1 MVVLPEKT
9 LQEEKMKDLELFQE
23 IQNYRKRGVDVAL
36 VTVVETQ
43 GPTPRG
49 EGAKMAILP
58 NGSCLGTIGG
68 GCVEARIKTT
78 ALRILI
84 KERTNREITA
94 NLNDE
99 FGTEDGDVCGGTM
112 TMLVEYLPSS
122 DNELTAGE

>member
-43 GPTPRG
+43 GSTPRE

-68 GCVEARIKTT
+68 GCVEVRIKTT

-84 KERTNREITA
+84 KERTNQAITA
-94 NLNDE
+94 HLNDE

>member
-1 MVVLPEKT
+1 MVALPEET
-9 LQEEKMKDLELFQE
+9 LQEGKMRDLELFQE

-36 VTVVETQ
+36 VTVVETK
-43 GPTPRG
+43 GSTPRE

-84 KERTNREITA
+84 KERTNRAINA
-94 NLNDE
+94 HLNDE

-112 TMLVEYLPSS
+112 TMLVEYLPAL
-122 DNELTAGE
+122 DNEYPAVK

>member
-78 ALRILI
+78 ALKILI
-84 KERTNREITA
+84 EERTNRTITTH
-94 NLNDE
+94 LDDE
-99 FGTEDGDVCGGTM
+99 FGTKDGDVCGGTM
-112 TMLVEYLPSS
+112 IMLVEYLPALNR
-122 DNELTAGE
+122 DR